1 MGATDFISKPFSA
14 LDIIS
19 RAGSYAKLNQKIA
32 TLEQNVTHDGL
43 TELLNKQG
51 LQELGEKAIAGA
63 HRHQFEL
70 SILTMQIADIDGVL
84 SKYGKKIT
92 EQIIVSVANS
102 LKKTLRQED
111 VLAHLGSGRFV
122 LLLPMTKA
130 FRAHIVGL
138 RFQKT
143 IDNLAFQTDDEI
155 IRIQLAS
162 GLNSTE
168 GYNEHLTFA
177 ELSLQAEK
185 ALEASLQDRASK
197 IVRHD
202 ETLIGEEDSEKHSE
216 SSELET
222 QESIGKE
229 LAADLQKLDTAV
241 FNRYMSA
248 IMTGEFEKIPVQ
260 DVENMIE
267 PLESFLKYA
276 YNQLQT
282 ELENY
287 KKKT

>member
-1 MGATDFISKPFSA
+1 LLVEDHFLNQIATKKVLTTWSEFVKVDIAENGLIAVEKQREHGYDLILMDLQMPVMNGMMLLKQIRESDCEYISNLPVIMITGHEDSDAAKQASYNMGATDFISKPFSA

-155 IRIQLAS
+155 LINWNTFIMGLAQ
-162 GLNSTE
+162 NSR
-168 GYNEHLTFA
+168 G
-177 ELSLQAEK
+177 
-185 ALEASLQDRASK
+185 
-197 IVRHD
+197 
-202 ETLIGEEDSEKHSE
+202 
-216 SSELET
+216 
-222 QESIGKE
+222 
-229 LAADLQKLDTAV
+229 LDTCV
-241 FNRYMSA
+241 
-248 IMTGEFEKIPVQ
+248 
-260 DVENMIE
+260 
-267 PLESFLKYA
+267 
-276 YNQLQT
+276 
-282 ELENY
+282 
-287 KKKT
+287 